1 MKRSHW
7 PRTGVSVTDSDF
19 IREYLKRIGENPDRE
34 GLKDT
39 PRRVCESW
47 TKIFGGYAE
56 DPRAILRVSFTE
68 GACKELV
75 LLKGIEFYSTC
86 EHHLMSFLGTADVGY
101 IPNGRVVGVSKL
113 ARVVDLYS
121 RRLQIQEQ
129 LTSQV
134 ADAIWECL
142 DPRGVMVVMRAR
154 HLCMM
159 ARGVQKQNS
168 IMVTSAIRGIFETD
182 SALRA
187 EFLELTKEAK

>member
-1 MKRSHW
+1 MKAKKLPPSQ
-7 PRTGVSVTDSDF
+7 TDPAF
-19 IREYLKRIGENPDRE
+19 IREYLIRIGEDPDRE
-34 GLKDT
+34 GLGET
-39 PRRVCESW
+39 PRRVVDSW
-47 TKIFGGYAE
+47 KEIYGGYAE
-56 DPRAILRVSFTE
+56 DPRAILRVSFTA

-86 EHHLMSFLGTADVGY
+86 EHHMLPFFGTADVGY
-101 IPNGRVVGVSKL
+101 IPDGRVIGISKL

-129 LTSQV
+129 LTAQV

-142 DPRGVMVVMRAR
+142 VPRGVTVVMRAR

-168 IMVTSAIRGIFETD
+168 IMVTSAIRGLFETD
-182 SALRA
+182 AALRA
-187 EFLELTKEAK
+187 EFLELTKEAR